1 MKPIKLIEKYKI
13 WIILA
18 ILVLAIMSIIKK
30 PVFFDNFGIGVFIF
44 LFFSSMYMLT
54 SKKYPEWILWSL
66 SIIGV
71 AGCVVDL
78 IQILK

>member
-1 MKPIKLIEKYKI
+1 MKPIKLIEKYKM
-13 WIILA
+13 WIVLA
-18 ILVLAIMSIIKK
+18 ILVLAIISIIKQ

-54 SKKYPEWILWSL
+54 AKKYPEWLLWIIA
-66 SIIGV
+66 IIGIS
-71 AGCVVDL
+71 GIIVDG